1 MTYGICNYLESL
13 FREWQTNRMPL
24 DDKWKRNKDAFDGVV
39 GGNIKPFVG
48 MGNKGKQDDEWR
60 SKTVVNVTRT
70 KVHAGEILV
79 NDVVCAGN
87 KLPFLLKEYQYLP
100 DGRKK
105 EDVVI
110 PDDSTIP
117 PEYQGMDVTQIF
129 ELEKQKALMQIG
141 IAVENGELTEEEAA
155 MAYQNTINAQLP
167 PRPKTSAERMQELI
181 EEQIRRAD
189 GVSVLRRA
197 VFAASIYGEGIGKM
211 YSKTYRRYGFVQDQE
226 TGLWEKKNTEE
237 KGVGL
242 KNVSIFNF
250 FTDLE
255 NRNLQENM
263 GIIERTYMSRDDIV
277 AMFTLDDPT
286 VIPDELNR
294 LVGKEAGYCGEAQ
307 YGSVEYKDNDSPEL
321 RLINRRHR
329 NIQVLEFW
337 GRVPEY
343 LVKEFEN
350 RKPGIVDS
358 GIELPGNL
366 TIEKDN
372 GKMIEVTAIMAE
384 GCLLKFQRTGNA
396 MRPYFRIDWEEPI
409 DDIAPK
415 SIADVIDTMQQ
426 SLNSAMRLFE
436 DNKKLAANVM
446 FGRKKRYFENKN
458 DTGSLY
464 PGKSFDIAESCD
476 DVRKAL
482 QPIVVPD
489 VSDRLVDAIAMYQR
503 QANDQ
508 SMIPDI
514 AHGIQADTKTTA
526 YEISLQNEKAGKYIS
541 EIVKNVDRNAIEPI
555 VYFFYQWNMLDPN
568 VTNECKGSYDIHPLG
583 FASYQDKASKLNKIM
598 QIMNITMQSEPLMNM
613 VNLKALLRDAI
624 SANDAD
630 PEAYLVDD
638 PQMNNLQDIKFNQ
651 FAQQIGQQINAM
663 GEQLQR
669 VVQAVPQLLDKSDS
683 ATDLERARAE
693 KLRMDAQRTAADIE
707 NSRSKSEDQRAKTIA
722 SIQERDRKYRL
733 DDLKT
738 QIELRK
744 LAKVDGW
751 NGEETRR
758 NLEKIDN
765 SKPPQKPPQ
774 AVRETQETVEQ

>member
-1 MTYGICNYLESL
+1 MAYGLCNYLESL
-13 FREWQTNRMPL
+13 FEEFQNNRRDL
-24 DDKWKRNKDAFDGVV
+24 DNKWRRNKQAYDGVV
-39 GGNIKPFVG
+39 GNDITQSIG
-48 MGNKGKQDDEWR
+48 MGNKGNAEDLWR

-87 KLPFLLKEYQYLP
+87 ELPFLLKEYQYLP

-105 EDVVI
+105 EDAVV
-110 PDDSTIP
+110 PDESTIP

-141 IAVENGELTEEEAA
+141 IAVENGELSEEEAA

-167 PRPKTSAERMQELI
+167 PRPKTSAEQMKELI
-181 EEQIRRAD
+181 AEQIRRAD
-189 GVSVLRRA
+189 GVSVLRKA
-197 VFAASIYGEGIGKM
+197 VFSAAIYGEGVGKM
-211 YSKTYRRYGFVQDQE
+211 YSKTYRRHGFVQDAD
-226 TGLWEKKNTEE
+226 TGLWNIQDTKEQ
-237 KGVGL
+237 GIGL
-242 KNVSIFNF
+242 KNVSLFNF
-250 FTDLE
+250 FTDIE
-255 NRNLQENM
+255 NRNIQENM
-263 GIIERTYMSRDDIV
+263 GIFERTYMSRNDIV
-277 AMFTLDDPT
+277 AMYKEDDPN
-286 VIPDELNR
+286 VVPDELKR
-294 LVGKEAGYCGEAQ
+294 LIGGEFGRNLEF
-307 YGSVEYKDNDSPEL
+307 GSNEYKDNDSPEL

-329 NIQVLEFW
+329 TIQVLEFW

-358 GIELPGNL
+358 GLEF
-366 TIEKDN
+366 TKTASFQYDN
-372 GKMIEVTAIMAE
+372 GKMVEVTAVIAE
-384 GCLLKFQRTGNA
+384 GCLLKFQRTENA

-765 SKPPQKPPQ
+765 SKPPQQPPQ
-774 AVRETQETVEQ
+774 AVQGTQETVEQ